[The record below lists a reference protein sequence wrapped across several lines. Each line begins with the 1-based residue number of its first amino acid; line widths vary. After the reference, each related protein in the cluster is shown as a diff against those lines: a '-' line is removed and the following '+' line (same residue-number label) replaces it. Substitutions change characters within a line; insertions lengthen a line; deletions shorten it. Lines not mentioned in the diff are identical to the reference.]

1 VAHLSEV
8 GKVTIAITTANGASA
23 STDIEGV
30 SLDTAGFS
38 DMTCIVAM
46 GPITA
51 GAVTTVKLQGSADS
65 AGSPDDWTDLTGTSQ
80 TVADD
85 DDNQVFLLSIH
96 RPAKRYVRLYVDRAS
111 QVATVGSAVYVQT
124 GARTRPVT
132 HGTNVNAAE
141 EFASPAEGTA

>member
-1 VAHLSEV
+1 VAHLTEV
-8 GKVTIAITTANGASA
+8 GAVTIAITTANGASA

-30 SLDTAGFS
+30 SLDTANYS
-38 DMTCIVAM
+38 DVTCIVAM
-46 GPITA
+46 GPITG
-51 GAVTTVKLQGSADS
+51 GAVTTIKLQGSADS
-65 AGSPDDWTDLTGTSQ
+65 AGSPDDWTDLEGTSQ

-85 DDNQVFLLSIH
+85 DDNQVFLVSCH
-96 RPAKRYVRLYVDRAS
+96 RPAKRYIRVYVDRAT

-124 GARTRPVT
+124 NGRRRPAT

>member
-1 VAHLSEV
+1 MAHLSEV
-8 GKVTIAITTANGASA
+8 GAVTIAISTANGATGT
-23 STDIEGV
+23 TDIEGV
-30 SLDTAGFS
+30 SLDTAGYS

-80 TVADD
+80 TVGDG
-85 DDNQVFLLSIH
+85 DDNEVFLLSCH
-96 RPAKRYVRLYVDRAS
+96 RPAKRYIRLYVDRAT
-111 QVATVGSAVYVQT
+111 QAATVGSAVYVQT
-124 GARTRPVT
+124 GARRRPVT
-132 HGTNVNAAE
+132 HGTGVNAAE